1 MILELPG
8 FDHPDLS
15 EFLQGFQKRPNS
27 EFRSQWPK
35 VIVGAGDFFA
45 SSFSSRPDRRI
56 NHGWLV
62 MEGPGPL
69 FNPPF
74 KGAKK
79 PGIGTWDPIEYPL
92 YKVYMGVDD

>member
-8 FDHPDLS
+8 FDHLTFQSFYKVFKSDQQRIQVPVT
-15 EFLQGFQKRPNS
+15 QGDR
-27 EFRSQWPK
+27 
-35 VIVGAGDFFA
+35 GAGDFFA

-79 PGIGTWDPIEYPL
+79 PGIGTWDPIAYPL

>member
-62 MEGPGPL
+62 MEGPARCLTPPL
-69 FNPPF
+69 KEPKNR
-74 KGAKK
+74 GL
-79 PGIGTWDPIEYPL
+79 GLGTQ
-92 YKVYMGVDD
+92 